1 MRWMDMRAWTRYV
14 LPLAFLSSAVSAQDL
29 SALRAC
35 AAETDP
41 ERRLACYDREVARL
55 PVEAQPAEPSAASAA
70 SAAQRDPEDEFGRR
84 GMLDRKSRDSKL
96 ERLSVKVTEL
106 SRKPRGEIIVTL
118 ENGQIWQQRD
128 ASVNLNVRVGD
139 TVTIREGALG
149 GYWLSNTARQSAQ
162 VTRLK

>member
-1 MRWMDMRAWTRYV
+1 MKKV
-14 LPLAFLSSAVSAQDL
+14 LVLATTLLIAAASAQDL

-41 ERRLACYDREVARL
+41 ERRLACYDREVARAS
-55 PVEAQPAEPSAASAA
+55 VDAKSADTSAASASTA
-70 SAAQRDPEDEFGRR
+70 ESPPEEEFGRR
-84 GMLDRKSRDSKL
+84 GMLDRKARKL
-96 ERLSVKVTEL
+96 ERLTVKVTEL

-118 ENGQIWQQRD
+118 ENGQIWTQRD

-139 TVTIREGALG
+139 TVTIREGSMG
-149 GYWLSNTARQSAQ
+149 GYWLSNAARQSAQ